1 MPLPMTPAPSTATR
15 RIGLVMAADIT
26 GMLAA
31 VEASLAGRACLI
43 VLCGLI
49 ACGKGGK
56 RHDAAVPA
64 AAVLP
69 VRVDGEEVAAL
80 TADQLRA
87 RPRLLDVAPDDLPE
101 LAEWTHLGA
110 KTADRRELSIRDPA
124 RTHAGLD
131 VVLYLEDG
139 KPAIGL
145 FRPVPPGASPELVA
159 ELAKPRVSLV
169 GISGIDVATTPPPV
183 PPAVTI
189 ELVVDGAARTIDL
202 APIPKQAADPEGTR
216 GGRGRRPGWSLATV
230 IAGIGPVSELK
241 VIGSTELVVDLADP
255 AVRAM
260 LRRNRRGAL
269 ALDVWRGG
277 DTPEHKVRDVKRIE
291 ITTR

>member
-1 MPLPMTPAPSTATR
+1 
-15 RIGLVMAADIT
+15 MAADIT

-43 VLCGLI
+43 LLGGLI
-49 ACGKGGK
+49 ACGKGGGK

-80 TADQLRA
+80 TAEQLRA
-87 RPRLLDVAPDDLPE
+87 RPRLVDVAPDDLPE

-124 RTHAGLD
+124 KTHAGLD
-131 VVLYLEDG
+131 IVLYLEDG

-145 FRPVPPGASPELVA
+145 FRTVPAGASPELAA
-159 ELAKPRVSLV
+159 ELAKPRVSLA
-169 GISGIDVATTPPPV
+169 GITEIEVATTPPPT

-189 ELVVDGAARTIDL
+189 EVVVDGVARTVDL
-202 APIPKQAADPEGTR
+202 TAIPREAADPEGAR
-216 GGRGRRPGWSLATV
+216 RGRGRRPGWPLATV
-230 IAGIGPVSELK
+230 VRGLGASEVE
-241 VIGSTELVVDLADP
+241 VIGSTELVVDVTDP
-255 AVRAM
+255 DVRAV

-277 DTPEHKVRDVKRIE
+277 DTPEHKVRDVTRLE
-291 ITTR
+291 IITR